1 MALRV
6 IGAGF
11 GRTGTESLKAALEEL
26 GFGPCDHMFE
36 LLKATWRVPH
46 LEALERGEAADLD
59 ALFAGFGS
67 AVDFPFAKYYR
78 ELMVAYPEAK
88 VILTVRDPDSWY
100 ESARKTILRGLPP
113 GALLVARTLGI
124 VSKNARGFPR
134 AWAYVKEAIFDNLFE
149 GKAGDREF
157 MIARYSRW
165 NEEVQKTVPA
175 ERLLVFEVKDGYQPL
190 CDFLG
195 VDVPDKPFP
204 HTNAGKSFKKR
215 TGIRG
220 MVKTIAK

>member
-1 MALRV
+1 MPLRV

-11 GRTGTESLKAALEEL
+11 GRTGTESLKRALEEL

-36 LLKATWRVPH
+36 LLKSTWRVEH
-46 LEALERGEAADLD
+46 LEALERGDTSGLD
-59 ALFAGFGS
+59 KLFEGFQS

-88 VILTVRDPDSWY
+88 VILTVRDADSWY

-113 GALLVARTLGI
+113 GALLVARALGV

-134 AWAYVKEAIFDNLFE
+134 CWAYVKAVLFDGLFE

-157 MIARYSRW
+157 MIALYSRW
-165 NEEVQKTVPA
+165 NEEVQKVVPP
-175 ERLLVFEVKDGYQPL
+175 ERLLVFKVKDGWKPL

-204 HTNAGKSFKKR
+204 RANDGASFKER

-220 MVKTIAK
+220 MAKTIAK